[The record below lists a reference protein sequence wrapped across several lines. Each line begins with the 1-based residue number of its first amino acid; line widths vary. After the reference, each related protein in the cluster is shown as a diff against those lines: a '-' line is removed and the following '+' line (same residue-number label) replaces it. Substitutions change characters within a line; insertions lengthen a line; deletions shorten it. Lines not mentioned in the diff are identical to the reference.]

1 MCQVK
6 VRSCGSSGGGALA
19 GLALMVGAG
28 ALVVSVIGSV
38 LASVAALLSTAV
50 WALAV
55 VGGMGVLAAAGVAVT
70 REVLWY
76 RADRREDLLVLAQL
90 AARGIPAPPAGVG
103 ARPPRA
109 AIPAAGYPALAGDR
123 AGAR

>member
-6 VRSCGSSGGGALA
+6 VRSCGSSGGGALL
-19 GLALMVGAG
+19 GVALVIGAG
-28 ALVVSVIGSV
+28 ALVVSVLCSV

-70 REVLWY
+70 REVL
-76 RADRREDLLVLAQL
+76 
-90 AARGIPAPPAGVG
+90 
-103 ARPPRA
+103 
-109 AIPAAGYPALAGDR
+109 
-123 AGAR
+123 

>member
-6 VRSCGSSGGGALA
+6 VRSCGSSGDVSLA
-19 GLALMVGAG
+19 GLALVVGAG

-90 AARGIPAPPAGVG
+90 AARGIPAPPAEVV
-103 ARPPRA
+103 ARPSRA
-109 AIPAAGYPALAGDR
+109 AILAAGYPALAGDR

>member
-6 VRSCGSSGGGALA
+6 VRSCGSSNGGVLA
-19 GLALMVGAG
+19 GLSLVVGAG
-28 ALVVSVIGSV
+28 AVVVSVIGSV

-55 VGGMGVLAAAGVAVT
+55 VGGIGVLAAAGVAVT

-76 RADRREDLLVLAQL
+76 RADRREERWVLAQL
-90 AARGIPAPPAGVG
+90 AARGISVAPAGV